1 MFGLE
6 SAFGRSHQST
16 RLWHLKR
23 RGTHVICTL
32 RQSPDDAFV
41 LAVRIDGDEIAARR
55 YRTKVAAVGDAG
67 FLLERLATSGWTLVV
82 GIPDT
87 TLN

>member
-6 SAFGRSHQST
+6 SAFSRSHQGT

-32 RQSPDDAFV
+32 RQSSEKAFV
-41 LAVRIDGDEIAARR
+41 LAVRIDGDEVAARR
-55 YRTKVAAVGDAG
+55 YRTRVAAVGDAG

-82 GIPDT
+82 GIPDSAVH
-87 TLN
+87 

>member
-1 MFGLE
+1 MFRLA
-6 SAFGRSHQST
+6 SNFGRSRYGT

-32 RQSPDDAFV
+32 QQAPDDAFV
-41 LAVRIDGDEIAARR
+41 LAVRIDGNEIAARR

-82 GIPDT
+82 GIPET
-87 TLN
+87 TLA

>member
-1 MFGLE
+1 MFRLS
-6 SAFGRSHQST
+6 SALGSLRRGT
-16 RLWHLKR
+16 RLWHLTR

-32 RQSPDDAFV
+32 QKVSDNAFV
-41 LAVRIDGDEIAARR
+41 LAVRLDGDEIAARR

-67 FLLERLATSGWTLVV
+67 FLLEKLATSGWTLVV
-82 GIPDT
+82 GIPYT